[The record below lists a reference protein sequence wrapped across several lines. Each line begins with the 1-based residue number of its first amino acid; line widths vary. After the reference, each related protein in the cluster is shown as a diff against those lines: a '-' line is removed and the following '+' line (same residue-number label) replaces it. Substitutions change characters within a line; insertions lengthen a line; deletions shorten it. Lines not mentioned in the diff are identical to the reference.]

1 MKLIY
6 EIIKRRREEFGYSLD
21 YVSDKLAVS
30 PSTISRW
37 ENGLVD
43 IRLNS
48 LRRYLTILEW
58 SIEDLFAQ
66 TAIKPPRVALKTFVV
81 HAYTEEGYTQLLNLF
96 CKAGWEHLDFESNQ

>member
-6 EIIKRRREEFGYSLD
+6 EIIKRRREELGYSLD

-30 PSTISRW
+30 ASTISRW

-66 TAIKPPRVALKTFVV
+66 TAIKLPRVALKTFVV

-96 CKAGWEHLDFESNQ
+96 CKAGREHLDFESNQ